1 MTTIDRTTAAGHSVA
16 GRTATTRRLLACGV
30 AAGPTYLAVSAA
42 QVVTRDGFDLTR
54 HPLSLLSLGSGGW
67 LQIANFVISGV
78 LFVAGAVGMRRAITT
93 GIGRTWAP
101 RLIGFFGFSS
111 VWAGVFV
118 ADPMDGFPATTAGTS
133 DPTMHGILH
142 SIAPV
147 FAFLALIA
155 ACIVLARRYF
165 RAGRR
170 GWGIYSAIVGVAL
183 LAPDLLMGRDG
194 FTLALAAAA
203 VVGWTWVSA
212 VAADLLRTTGYQL
225 S

>member
-1 MTTIDRTTAAGHSVA
+1 MTTIDHRTATGQSVA
-16 GRTATTRRLLACGV
+16 GRITITRRLLACGV
-30 AAGPTYLAVSAA
+30 AAGPIYLAVAAA

-67 LQIANFVISGV
+67 IQIANFIVSGV
-78 LFVAGAVGMRRAITT
+78 LFVAGAVGMRRAMTA
-93 GIGRTWAP
+93 GIGRTWVP
-101 RLIGFFGFSS
+101 RLIGFFGISS

-118 ADPMDGFPATTAGTS
+118 ADPMDGFPTTSGTS

-170 GWGIYSAIVGVAL
+170 GWSAYSAVVGVAL

-194 FTLALAAAA
+194 FPLALAAAA
-203 VVGWTWVSA
+203 VVSWTWVSA
-212 VAADLLRTTGYQL
+212 VAADLMRTTGNQL
-225 S
+225 A